1 MQVRSM
7 AWNEVMQLRQLSRSP
22 SQNRQPHQDPHSFR
36 KGKWGS
42 AGKKERKK
50 VLEEYKEK
58 SEWK

>member
-22 SQNRQPHQDPHSFR
+22 SQNRQHAIWTPTLSEKENGEGR
-36 KGKWGS
+36 EKG
-42 AGKKERKK
+42 EKK
-50 VLEEYKEK
+50 VLKEYKEK